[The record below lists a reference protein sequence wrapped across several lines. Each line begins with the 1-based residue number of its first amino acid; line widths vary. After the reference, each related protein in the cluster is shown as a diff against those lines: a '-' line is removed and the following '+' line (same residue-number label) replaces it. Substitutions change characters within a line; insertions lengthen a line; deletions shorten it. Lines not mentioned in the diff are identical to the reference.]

1 MTRTLIALALLG
13 TTDWTGAAQ
22 AADVAAGQAVAFDRG
37 KGNCLACHTMV
48 GGDVPSS
55 VGPELVGMKERFPNR
70 ADLVAIL
77 TNEQS
82 RNPLTAM
89 PPFGVNRILTPQEIE
104 QVVDFLYSL

>member
-1 MTRTLIALALLG
+1 MTKTLIALALLS
-13 TTDWTGAAQ
+13 TTAWIGAAR
-22 AADVAAGQAVAFDRG
+22 AADVAAGQALAFDRG

-82 RNPLTAM
+82 RNPQTVM
-89 PPFGVNRILTPQEIE
+89 PPFGANRILTPQEIE
-104 QVVDFLYSL
+104 KVVDFLYSL